1 MNKKGN
7 KQMSILDEF
16 EEKNRLLKLQK
27 DYENGIILEEELT
40 KKQKEE
46 LMNLYNEQIRNL
58 EDEIA
63 RSKVTLKMY
72 KNKISKKME
81 KLKKNN

>member
-1 MNKKGN
+1 
-7 KQMSILDEF
+7 MSIFDEF

>member
-7 KQMSILDEF
+7 KYMSIFDEF